1 MRNWLVRL
9 REQWRAMSH
18 EEFAHWASGVQSL
31 LIAVGVLIGAGW
43 TIYLYAALKQ
53 EDNAATSYLRSQ
65 ADLQNLQ
72 LNLQKAQE
80 EWQRAYG
87 LVTLSTAPVGGDS
100 VGPCYLQVNATVN
113 NAGNREIR
121 LWFGGDSTPPL
132 NVARVSVDSAHRF
145 DFRSIA
151 HVPVLAFT
159 PEGDTVLPMRQSRL
173 LPGET
178 STYPFLVRI
187 PDNSIY
193 LVQFRVPVDT
203 AQPKHNMPPQRDSVW
218 FWAARSYVSGC
229 KASRTAPTR
238 TARERQPQ
246 VPAERS

>member
-1 MRNWLVRL
+1 MMRWIARI
-9 REQWRAMSH
+9 RAKWQAMSH
-18 EEFAHWASGVQSL
+18 QEFAHWASGVQSL

-43 TIYLYAALKQ
+43 TVYLYAALKQ

-65 ADLQNLQ
+65 ADLQSMQ

-80 EWQRAYG
+80 EWHRAYG
-87 LVTLSTAPVGGDS
+87 LVTLTTAPVGGDS
-100 VGPCYLQVNATVN
+100 VSPCYLQVNATVN

-132 NVARVSVDSAHRF
+132 NVAQVSVDSAHRF
-145 DFRSIA
+145 DFRAIA

-159 PEGDTVLPMRQSRL
+159 PQGDTVLPMRQSKL

-203 AQPKHNMPPQRDSVW
+203 ARPHNSKPPQPDSVW

-229 KASRTAPTR
+229 KASRGAPTQT
-238 TARERQPQ
+238 TAERQPRLS
-246 VPAERS
+246 AERS